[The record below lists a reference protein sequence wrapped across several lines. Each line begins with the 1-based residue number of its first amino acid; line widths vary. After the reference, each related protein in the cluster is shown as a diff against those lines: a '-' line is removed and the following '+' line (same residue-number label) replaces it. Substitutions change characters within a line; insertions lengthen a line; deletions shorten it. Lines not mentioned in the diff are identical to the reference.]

1 LNQQFK
7 FSCANAIDFAHMVR
21 TGIRIETALKANGND
36 KHIDTE
42 DEDTVNQ
49 VIASPTITAQSLY
62 NVPNRDGDRNKN
74 QQRQPQQ
81 HQNRTCRE
89 PLPFRQTDLF
99 RRCIAEGLLKPIPG
113 RQFLP
118 PYPSWYDT
126 NAYCEYH
133 SGNQGHATD
142 DCYILRDTLHRLIDA
157 GKLKLTSLDATPA
170 TDSTAS
176 TSARTSL

>member
-1 LNQQFK
+1 MDKNEDFRSFALRWRNQAAQVEPPMTEKELVDAFIELECLNQQIK

-21 TGIRIETALKANGND
+21 TGIRIEAALKANGND

-81 HQNRTCRE
+81 HQNRAYRE

-99 RRCIAEGLLKPIPG
+99 KRCVTEGLLTPIP
-113 RQFLP
+113 
-118 PYPSWYDT
+118 
-126 NAYCEYH
+126 
-133 SGNQGHATD
+133 
-142 DCYILRDTLHRLIDA
+142 
-157 GKLKLTSLDATPA
+157 
-170 TDSTAS
+170 
-176 TSARTSL
+176 